1 MVWSMDSMN
10 SKHIH
15 YVKMT
20 LEDFEK
26 SLTKDK
32 NEQGKTKSSHG
43 LEGSRKR
50 HRHHRK
56 LYDDGEDNRRHKRRK
71 RSTSKDDNNRSQSGR
86 GASIEFRIE
95 HTENGT
101 SRGEGERDPSTWS
114 PGKNDS
120 HLPASNFSGEM
131 KRDSWMELPSSL
143 DIDYTQKGVRKPSE
157 PITSRPAK
165 VDFELK
171 IHENELNKH
180 YLQNLVDG
188 KDVANVMVGDI
199 AQHEIDYIFGDAGS
213 QWRMSKLNRVYKQAE
228 ETGKSIDEIAEE
240 QYENLKV
247 FDDAREEQIELERRD
262 IYGEGYVGKEKP
274 SGELFEERKLEM
286 GLPSRS
292 SGPEHDEPNVFEFPH
307 EVDTEESA
315 TTTTPMDQTALNR
328 LKAQMLKAK
337 VRGLS
342 NAALLEA
349 EYNSAV
355 AGSASAKQSDVVVLG
370 AMDNRMLAGS
380 REGEVKRTDN
390 RRGRE
395 RGLVEE
401 NEDMSIEDMV
411 RQERRSRNQAGGDGQ
426 HFAERIA
433 KDVKFD
439 VRISFFNKDCP
450 LNFHL
455 ERFGLPGRER
465 QQAREACTEVSNQS
479 KEYCDIR
486 FPEDEPHIGQLPPL
500 PS

>member
-157 PITSRPAK
+157 PITSRTAK

-171 IHENELNKH
+171 IKENELNKH
-180 YLQNLVDG
+180 
-188 KDVANVMVGDI
+188 
-199 AQHEIDYIFGDAGS
+199 
-213 QWRMSKLNRVYKQAE
+213 
-228 ETGKSIDEIAEE
+228 
-240 QYENLKV
+240 
-247 FDDAREEQIELERRD
+247 
-262 IYGEGYVGKEKP
+262 
-274 SGELFEERKLEM
+274 
-286 GLPSRS
+286 
-292 SGPEHDEPNVFEFPH
+292 
-307 EVDTEESA
+307 
-315 TTTTPMDQTALNR
+315 
-328 LKAQMLKAK
+328 
-337 VRGLS
+337 
-342 NAALLEA
+342 
-349 EYNSAV
+349 
-355 AGSASAKQSDVVVLG
+355 
-370 AMDNRMLAGS
+370 
-380 REGEVKRTDN
+380 
-390 RRGRE
+390 
-395 RGLVEE
+395 
-401 NEDMSIEDMV
+401 
-411 RQERRSRNQAGGDGQ
+411 
-426 HFAERIA
+426 
-433 KDVKFD
+433 
-439 VRISFFNKDCP
+439 
-450 LNFHL
+450 
-455 ERFGLPGRER
+455 
-465 QQAREACTEVSNQS
+465 
-479 KEYCDIR
+479 
-486 FPEDEPHIGQLPPL
+486 
-500 PS
+500 